1 MKLNI
6 RLLASVLLTFA
17 LMPSTA
23 QAEEV
28 YRDNTVR
35 FTLIDEGTIRLEYAP
50 DGKFVDNK
58 SFVAVI
64 REYGS
69 VPHKASTSGS
79 KVVITT
85 GKFKLTYKKDG
96 APLSAKNLSI
106 VSTKAL
112 GMSFTWTPGT
122 EQKGN
127 LKGTYRTLD
136 GYDGDMF
143 QYSNPKHPM
152 PLEDGL
158 LATDGWTLI
167 DDSKS
172 YLFDGA
178 KDWDWVTERKS
189 AEGAQD
195 WYFMAY
201 GHDYK
206 GALLSFTKFAGK
218 VPLPPRYTFGY
229 WWSRYWSYSD
239 KDLRDLIGNFQR
251 LDLPLDVL
259 VIDMDWHPISEQ
271 AGGGWTGWDWNEILF
286 PDYKKFLAYLD
297 EQGVK
302 TTMNLHPADGV
313 RPYEKKYNEFMQRF
327 GKSDGKTYEWLGS
340 DKKYVKAL
348 FDTYLHPYIDEGV
361 DFWWLDW
368 QQWAKDKRLTNL
380 DNVFWCNYIWFT
392 DMELNGTKRPMLY
405 HRWGGL
411 GNHRYQIGF
420 SGDSYITWE
429 SLRFLPY
436 FNSTASNVLYGYWSH
451 DIGGHQSKRY
461 GTPVEPELYTRAMQ
475 MGQYLPIIRSHS
487 TKDPSLNKEPWA
499 FDQVT
504 QRRLTNV
511 INGRYAL
518 VPYIYTMARQDYET
532 GISLCRPMYYDY
544 PEAKEAYEMKEQYMF
559 GNKMLIAP
567 VTNPINKE
575 SGLASVKAW
584 LPEGQWLEYET
595 GTMLQGGQTVER
607 LFSMDEYPVYIK
619 AGSILPYYGKVKN
632 LSGTEQPVIVR
643 VFPGGDKGE
652 FTLYEDN
659 GEDKN
664 YVSEYAT
671 TPLSYQRNGQQLT
684 VTIGARKG
692 NYKDMPARRDFT
704 LALPCQK
711 APTTVKVDGK
721 ALPQGGSGEGA
732 FTYDGLNL
740 ETSIALGS
748 IDCSKGA
755 TIEVTFPSAD
765 YAVAAGEKGQFHRI
779 QNSVQDFKQ
788 HDAGMV
794 YTTDFGFLEAAPL
807 RLSYHP
813 ETQQETLDRFHKLYK
828 RLPVVLVEQMGKND
842 NFDRFLRQVGED
854 GKMLSEVPAEAFST
868 AAGTGFDLRYFLGK
882 KLEGE
887 AKATAHLEKLNF
899 FISGSPANG
908 IPENYW
914 SMSAEATFTA
924 PETGDVM
931 FIMTGDDAYRLIVDG
946 KELFSDWGDHAET
959 SRNATIPV
967 EKGKQYSIRVEYY
980 DNEYNAILRM
990 QTLLIK

>member
-6 RLLASVLLTFA
+6 RLLASALLTFA
-17 LMPSTA
+17 IVPNTA

-64 REYGS
+64 REYGD
-69 VPHKASTSGS
+69 VPHKASTSGG

-85 GKFKLTYKKDG
+85 SKFKLTYKKDG
-96 APLSAKNLSI
+96 APLSAKNLTITSAK
-106 VSTKAL
+106 TL
-112 GMSFTWTPGT
+112 GIPFTWTPGT
-122 EQKGN
+122 AQKGN

-136 GYDGDMF
+136 GYDGDTF
-143 QYSNPKHPM
+143 QYSNPKYPM

-158 LATDGWTLI
+158 LATDGWTLL
-167 DDSKS
+167 DDSKN
-172 YLFDGA
+172 YIFDGA
-178 KDWDWVTERKS
+178 KDWDWVTERTS

-206 GALLSFTKFAGK
+206 GALKSFTKFAGK

-229 WWSRYWSYSD
+229 WWSRYWTYSD
-239 KDLRDLIGNFQR
+239 KDLRDLIAGFQR
-251 LDLPLDVL
+251 FGLPLDVL
-259 VIDMDWHPISEQ
+259 VIDMDWHPNSES
-271 AGGGWTGWDWNEILF
+271 AGGGWTGWDWNEHIF
-286 PDYKKFLAYLD
+286 PDYKGLLSFLD

-313 RPYEKKYNEFMQRF
+313 RPYEKKYKEFMQRF
-327 GKSDGKTYEWLGS
+327 GKNDGKTYEWMGS

-348 FDTYLHPYIDEGV
+348 FDTYLHQYVDEGV

-368 QQWAKDKRLTNL
+368 QQWEKDKKLKNL
-380 DNVFWCNYIWFT
+380 DNVFWCNYIWFS
-392 DMELNGTKRPMLY
+392 DMENNGTKRPLLY

-420 SGDSYITWE
+420 SGDSYATWE

-451 DIGGHQSKRY
+451 DIGGHQVRKY
-461 GTPVEPELYTRAMQ
+461 GMGVEPELYTRAMQ
-475 MGQYLPIIRSHS
+475 MGQYLPILRSHS
-487 TKDPSLNKEPWA
+487 AKDPSLNKEPWA

-504 QRRLTNV
+504 QRRLSAV

-518 VPYIYTMARQDYET
+518 IPYIYTMARQDYET

-544 PEAKEAYEMKEQYMF
+544 PEAKEAYEVKEQYMF
-559 GNKMLIAP
+559 GDRMIIVPATTP
-567 VTNPINKE
+567 VNKE
-575 SGLASVKAW
+575 SGLAPVKGW

-595 GTMLQGGQTVER
+595 GTMLQGGQNIER
-607 LFSMDEYPVYIK
+607 QFSMDEYPVYVK

-632 LSGTEQPVIVR
+632 LSGTDQPVIVR
-643 VFPGGDKGE
+643 VFPDGDKDE

-664 YVSEYAT
+664 YVNEYAT
-671 TPLSYQRNGQQLT
+671 TPLSYQRDGEKLT

-692 NYKDMPARRDFT
+692 SYKDMPASRDYT

-711 APTTVKVDGK
+711 APVSVSINGK
-721 ALPQGGSGEGA
+721 ALPQRGNGKGA

-740 ETSIALGS
+740 ETSIALGK

-755 TIEVTFPSAD
+755 TVEVTFPSAD
-765 YAVAAGEKGQFHRI
+765 YAVTGGEKGQFHRI
-779 QNSVQDFKQ
+779 QNAVQDFKN
-788 HDAGMV
+788 HDPNMV
-794 YTTDFGFLEAAPL
+794 YTEGFGYLEAAPL

-813 ETQQETLDRFHKLYK
+813 EKQQETLDRFHQFYK
-828 RLPVVLVEQMGKND
+828 RLPVVLIEQMGKNE
-842 NFDRFLRQVGED
+842 NFDRFLRQLGESD
-854 GKMLSEVPAEAFST
+854 NMFSEVPAEAFST
-868 AAGTGFDLRYFLGK
+868 ATGTGFDLCYFPNM

-887 AKATAHLEKLNF
+887 AKATGHAEKIDMF
-899 FISGSPANG
+899 HSGSPTQG

-914 SMSAEATFTA
+914 SMTAVSTFTA
-924 PETGDVM
+924 PETGEVI
-931 FIMTGDDAYRLIVDG
+931 FILSGDDAYRLILDG
-946 KELFSDWGDHAET
+946 KELMGDWGNHAET
-959 SRNATIPV
+959 TRSATVPV
-967 EKGKQYSIRVEYY
+967 EKGKQYNVRIEYY
-980 DNEYNAILRM
+980 DNEYNGILRLK
-990 QTLLIK
+990 TLMIK

>member
-1 MKLNI
+1 MIMKSLKPLCSFAFGVFLFSFNNNI
-6 RLLASVLLTFA
+6 L
-17 LMPSTA
+17 
-23 QAEEV
+23 AEEV
-28 YRDNTVR
+28 YRDNHVR

-50 DGKFVDNK
+50 DGKFVDEK

-69 VPHKASTSGS
+69 VPHKASTSGK
-79 KVVITT
+79 KVTITT
-85 GKFKLTYKKDG
+85 SKFKLTYRKDN
-96 APLSAKNLSI
+96 APLSAKNLTITSAK
-106 VSTKAL
+106 TL
-112 GMSFTWTPGT
+112 GTSFSWTPGM

-143 QYSNPKHPM
+143 QYSNPKTVM

-167 DDSKS
+167 DDSKN

-178 KDWDWVTERKS
+178 KDWDWVKERTS
-189 AEGAQD
+189 ADGAQD

-206 GALLSFTKFAGK
+206 GALKSFTKFAGK

-271 AGGGWTGWDWNEILF
+271 AGGGWTGWDWNERLF
-286 PDYKKFLAYLD
+286 PDYRKFLSYLD

-313 RPYEKKYNEFMQRF
+313 RPYEKKYQEFIGRA
-327 GKSDGKTYEWLGS
+327 GIENGKTVEWQGS
-340 DKKYVKAL
+340 DKRYVKAL
-348 FDTYLHPYIDEGV
+348 FDTYLHPYVDEGV

-368 QQWAKDKRLTNL
+368 QQWPKDKRLKDL

-392 DMELNGTKRPMLY
+392 DMENNGTKRPLLY

-487 TKDPSLNKEPWA
+487 TKDPQLNKEPWA
-499 FDQVT
+499 FDQTT
-504 QRRLTNV
+504 QRRLSNV

-544 PEAKEAYEMKEQYMF
+544 PEAEEAYGMKEQYMF
-559 GNKMLIAP
+559 GDKMLIAP
-567 VTNPINKE
+567 VTNPVDKE
-575 SGLASVKAW
+575 SGLAAVKAW

-595 GTMLQGGQTVER
+595 GTMLEGGQTVER
-607 LFSMDEYPVYIK
+607 LFSMDEYPVYVK
-619 AGSILPYYGKVKN
+619 AGSIIPYYGKVKN
-632 LSGTEQPVIVR
+632 LSGTNQPVIVR
-643 VFPGGDKGE
+643 VFPGGNEGD
-652 FTLYEDN
+652 FLLYEDN

-671 TPLSYQRNGQQLT
+671 TPLSYQRNDNTLS
-684 VTIGARKG
+684 VIIGERKG
-692 NYKDMPARRDFT
+692 NYKDMPARRDYT
-704 LALPCQK
+704 VALPCQK
-711 APTTVKVDGK
+711 APASVKVDGK
-721 ALPQGGSGEGA
+721 EVA

-755 TIEVTFPSAD
+755 TIEVSFPSAD
-765 YAVAAGEKGQFHRI
+765 YAVMAGEKGQFHRI
-779 QNSVQDFKQ
+779 QNAVQDFKQ

-794 YTTDFGFLEAAPL
+794 YTEDFGFLEATPL

-813 ETQQETLDRFHKLYK
+813 EKQDETLAHFHNLYK
-828 RLPVVLVEQMGKND
+828 KLPIVLIEQMGKNQ
-842 NFDRFLRQVGED
+842 NFDRFMRQVGED
-854 GKMLSEVPAEAFST
+854 GKMVVEVSPEAFST
-868 AAGTGFDLRYFLGK
+868 VAGNGFDLCYFPNK
-882 KLEGE
+882 TLEGE
-887 AKATAHLEKLNF
+887 AKATGHMEKMDF
-899 FISGSPANG
+899 FISGSPTQG

-914 SMSAEATFTA
+914 SMTAESTFTA
-924 PETGDVM
+924 PETGNAM

-959 SRNATIPV
+959 TRNATIPV
-967 EKGKQYSIRVEYY
+967 EAGKKYNVRIEYY

-990 QTLLIK
+990 QTLFFK

>member
-1 MKLNI
+1 MNTNKL
-6 RLLASVLLTFA
+6 LLALSMLTLAFA
-17 LMPSTA
+17 PTEA

-50 DGKFVDNK
+50 DGKFVDDK

-64 REYGS
+64 RNYGD
-69 VPHKASTSGS
+69 VPHKASTGGS
-79 KVVITT
+79 KVTITT
-85 GKFKLTYKKDG
+85 SKFKLVYKKDG
-96 APLSAKNLSI
+96 APLSPKNLTITSA
-106 VSTKAL
+106 KAL
-112 GMSFTWTPGT
+112 GTAFTWTPGT

-136 GYDGDMF
+136 GYDGNMF
-143 QYSNPKHPM
+143 QYSNPKTEM

-178 KDWDWVTERKS
+178 QDWDWVKERSS
-189 AEGAQD
+189 ADGAQD

-206 GALLSFTKFAGK
+206 GALRSFTKFAGK

-271 AGGGWTGWDWNEILF
+271 AGGGWTGWDWNERLF

-313 RPYEKKYNEFMQRF
+313 RPYEKKYQDFIKRAGIEN
-327 GKSDGKTYEWLGS
+327 GKTVEWQGS
-340 DKKYVKAL
+340 NKQYVKAL
-348 FDTYLHPYIDEGV
+348 FDTYLHPYVDEGV

-368 QQWAKDKRLTNL
+368 QQWAKDKRLKDL

-392 DMELNGTKRPMLY
+392 DMENNGTKRPMLY

-436 FNSTASNVLYGYWSH
+436 FNSTSSNVLYGYWSH
-451 DIGGHQSKRY
+451 DIGGHQSKKY
-461 GTPVEPELYTRAMQ
+461 GTPVDPELYTRAMQ

-499 FDQVT
+499 FDQQT
-504 QRRLTNV
+504 QQRLTNV

-559 GNKMLIAP
+559 GDRMLIAP
-567 VTNPINKE
+567 VTEAVNKE
-575 SGLASVKAW
+575 SGLAKVKAW

-595 GTMLQGGQTVER
+595 GTMLKGGQVVER
-607 LFSMDEYPVYIK
+607 QFTMDEYPVYVK
-619 AGSILPYYGKVKN
+619 AGSIIPYYGKVKN
-632 LSGTEQPVIVR
+632 LSGTGQPVIVR
-643 VFPGGDKGE
+643 VFPGGDKGD

-664 YVSEYAT
+664 YVNEYAT
-671 TPLSYQRNGQQLT
+671 TPLTYQRDGNRL
-684 VTIGARKG
+684 VVSIGSRKG
-692 NYKDMPARRDFT
+692 SYKDMPQRRDFSI
-704 LALPCQK
+704 ALPCQK
-711 APTTVKVDGK
+711 APKSVTVDGK
-721 ALPQGGSGEGA
+721 ALPQRGSGEGA
-732 FTYDGLNL
+732 FAYDGRNL
-740 ETSIALGS
+740 ETCISLGS
-748 IDCSKGA
+748 IDCAKGA
-755 TIEVTFPSAD
+755 TVEVTFASAD
-765 YAVAAGEKGQFHRI
+765 ASVTEGEKAQFHRI

-794 YTTDFGFLEAAPL
+794 YTEDFGFLEATPL

-813 ETQQETLDRFHKLYK
+813 ENQDATLERFHQLYK
-828 RLPVVLVEQMGKND
+828 RLPVVLVEQMGKNE

-854 GKMLSEVPAEAFST
+854 GNMVTEVPADAFST
-868 AAGTGFDLRYFLGK
+868 AAGAGFDLRYFPNK

-887 AKATAHLEKLNF
+887 AKATGHIEKMDF
-899 FISGSPANG
+899 FISGSPTGG

-914 SMSAEATFTA
+914 SMTAEATFTA
-924 PETGDVM
+924 PETGSAM
-931 FIMTGDDAYRLIVDG
+931 FIMTGDDAYRLIFDG

-959 SRNATIPV
+959 TRNATVAV
-967 EKGKQYSIRVEYY
+967 EKGKKYNVRIEYY
-980 DNEYNAILRM
+980 DNEYNAILRL
-990 QTLLIK
+990 QTLFFQ

>member
-1 MKLNI
+1 MKTFKPLCSFAFGVFLFSFHSNI
-6 RLLASVLLTFA
+6 L
-17 LMPSTA
+17 
-23 QAEEV
+23 AEEV
-28 YRDNTVR
+28 YRDNHVR

-50 DGKFVDNK
+50 DGKFVDKK

-64 REYGS
+64 REYGN
-69 VPHKASTSGS
+69 VPHKASTGGN
-79 KVVITT
+79 KVTITT
-85 GKFKLTYKKDG
+85 SKFKLTYRKDG
-96 APLSAKNLSI
+96 APLSAKNLTIASAK
-106 VSTKAL
+106 TL
-112 GMSFTWTPGT
+112 GTSFSWTPGM

-143 QYSNPKHPM
+143 QYSNPKTVM

-167 DDSKS
+167 DDSKN

-178 KDWDWVTERKS
+178 EDWDWVKERTS
-189 AEGAQD
+189 ADGAQD

-206 GALLSFTKFAGK
+206 GALKSFTKFAGK

-271 AGGGWTGWDWNEILF
+271 AGGGWTGWDWNERLF
-286 PDYKKFLAYLD
+286 PDYKKFLSYLD

-313 RPYEKKYNEFMQRF
+313 RPYEKKYQEFIGRA
-327 GKSDGKTYEWLGS
+327 GIENGKTVEWQGS
-340 DKKYVKAL
+340 DKRYVKAL
-348 FDTYLHPYIDEGV
+348 FDTYLHPYVDEGV

-368 QQWAKDKRLTNL
+368 QQWAKDKRLKDL

-392 DMELNGTKRPMLY
+392 DMENNGTKRPMLY

-487 TKDPSLNKEPWA
+487 TKDPQLNKEPWA
-499 FDQVT
+499 FDQTT

-544 PEAKEAYEMKEQYMF
+544 PEAEEAYGMKEQYMF
-559 GNKMLIAP
+559 GDKMLIAP
-567 VTNPINKE
+567 VTNPVDKE
-575 SGLASVKAW
+575 SGLAAVKAW

-595 GTMLQGGQTVER
+595 GTMLEGGQTVER
-607 LFSMDEYPVYIK
+607 LFSMDEYPVYVK
-619 AGSILPYYGKVKN
+619 AGSIIPYYGKVKN
-632 LSGTEQPVIVR
+632 LSGTNQPVIVR
-643 VFPGGDKGE
+643 VFPGGSEGD
-652 FTLYEDN
+652 FLLYEDN

-671 TPLSYQRNGQQLT
+671 TPLSYQRNGNTLS
-684 VTIGARKG
+684 VTIGERKG
-692 NYKDMPARRDFT
+692 NYKDMPARRDYT
-704 LALPCQK
+704 VALPCQK
-711 APTTVKVDGK
+711 APASVKVDGK
-721 ALPQGGSGEGA
+721 EVA

-740 ETSIALGS
+740 ETCIALGS

-755 TIEVTFPSAD
+755 AIEVSFPSAD
-765 YAVAAGEKGQFHRI
+765 YAVMAGEKGQFHRI
-779 QNSVQDFKQ
+779 QNAVQDFKQ

-794 YTTDFGFLEAAPL
+794 YTEDFGFLEATPL

-813 ETQQETLDRFHKLYK
+813 ETQDETLAHFHKLYK
-828 RLPVVLVEQMGKND
+828 KLPLVLIEQMGKNQ
-842 NFDRFLRQVGED
+842 NFDRFMRQVGED
-854 GKMLSEVPAEAFST
+854 GKMVVEVSPEAFST
-868 AAGTGFDLRYFLGK
+868 AAGTGFDLRYFPNK
-882 KLEGE
+882 ALEGE
-887 AKATAHLEKLNF
+887 VKATGHLEKMDF
-899 FISGSPANG
+899 FIGGSPTQG

-914 SMSAEATFTA
+914 SMTAESTFTA
-924 PETGDVM
+924 PETGNVM
-931 FIMTGDDAYRLIVDG
+931 FVMTGDDAYRLIVDG

-959 SRNATIPV
+959 TRNAAIPV
-967 EKGKQYSIRVEYY
+967 EAGKKYNIRIEYY

-990 QTLLIK
+990 QTLFFK

>member
-1 MKLNI
+1 MKRLYI
-6 RLLASVLLTFA
+6 LLAVLLTA
-17 LMPSTA
+17 SIMPSMA
-23 QAEEV
+23 LAEEV
-28 YRDNTVR
+28 YRDNHVR

-64 REYGS
+64 REYDK
-69 VPHKASTSGS
+69 VPYKVSTSGS

-85 GKFKLTYKKDG
+85 SKFKLTYRKDG
-96 APLSAKNLSI
+96 APLSAKNLTITS
-106 VSTKAL
+106 SKSL
-112 GMSFTWTPGT
+112 GTTFSWTPGT

-136 GYDGDMF
+136 GYDGDMY
-143 QYSNPKHPM
+143 QYSNPKHVM

-178 KDWDWVTERKS
+178 TDWDWVKERNS

-201 GHDYK
+201 GHNYK
-206 GALLSFTKFAGK
+206 EALKSFTKFAGK

-271 AGGGWTGWDWNEILF
+271 AGGGWTGWDWNERLF

-327 GKSDGKTYEWLGS
+327 GKNDGKTYEWMGS

-348 FDTYLHPYIDEGV
+348 FDTYLHQYVDEGV

-368 QQWAKDKRLTNL
+368 QQWEKDKTLKDL

-436 FNSTASNVLYGYWSH
+436 FNATASNVLYGYWSH
-451 DIGGHQSKRY
+451 DIGGHQVKRY
-461 GTPVEPELYTRAMQ
+461 GMGVEPELYTRAMQ

-487 TKDPSLNKEPWA
+487 AKDPSLNKEPWA

-504 QRRLTNV
+504 QRRLTAV

-544 PEAKEAYEMKEQYMF
+544 PEAKEAYEVKEQYMF
-559 GNKMLIAP
+559 GDKMLIAP
-567 VTNPINKE
+567 VIEAVNKE
-575 SGLASVKAW
+575 SGLAPVKAW

-595 GTMLQGGQTVER
+595 GTMLKGGQTVER
-607 LFSMDEYPVYIK
+607 QFTMDEYPVYVK

-632 LSGTEQPVIVR
+632 LSGTEQPIIVR
-643 VFPGGDKGE
+643 VFPGAEKDE

-664 YVSEYAT
+664 YAGEYAT
-671 TPLSYQRNGQQLT
+671 TPLSYQRNGERLT
-684 VTIGARKG
+684 VIIGARKG
-692 NYKDMPARRDFT
+692 NYKDMPTRRNYT

-711 APTTVKVDGK
+711 APNAVSVDGK
-721 ALPQGGSGEGA
+721 KVS

-740 ETSIALGS
+740 ETTIALGS
-748 IDCSKGA
+748 IDCSKGT
-755 TIEVTFPSAD
+755 TIDVVFASSD
-765 YAVAAGEKGQFHRI
+765 YAITDGEKAKFHRI

-794 YTTDFGFLEAAPL
+794 YTEDFGFLEATPL

-813 ETQQETLDRFHKLYK
+813 ETQDATLDRFHKLYK
-828 RLPVVLVEQMGKND
+828 KLPVVLVEQMGKNE
-842 NFDRFLRQVGED
+842 NFDRFLKQVGED
-854 GKMLSEVPAEAFST
+854 GKMLSEISPEAFTT
-868 AAGTGFDLRYFLGK
+868 AAGTGFDLRYFPNK
-882 KLEGE
+882 NMEGE
-887 AKATAHLEKLNF
+887 AKATGHLEKIDF
-899 FISGSPANG
+899 FLSGSPTQN

-914 SMSAEATFTA
+914 SMTAESTFTA
-924 PETGDVM
+924 PETADVM

-959 SRNATIPV
+959 TRNATISV
-967 EKGKQYSIRVEYY
+967 EKGKKYNVRIEYY

-990 QTLLIK
+990 QTLLIRN

>member
-1 MKLNI
+1 M
-6 RLLASVLLTFA
+6 
-17 LMPSTA
+17 
-23 QAEEV
+23 
-28 YRDNTVR
+28 
-35 FTLIDEGTIRLEYAP
+35 
-50 DGKFVDNK
+50 
-58 SFVAVI
+58 
-64 REYGS
+64 
-69 VPHKASTSGS
+69 
-79 KVVITT
+79 
-85 GKFKLTYKKDG
+85 
-96 APLSAKNLSI
+96 
-106 VSTKAL
+106 
-112 GMSFTWTPGT
+112 

-143 QYSNPKHPM
+143 QYSNPKTVM

-167 DDSKS
+167 DDSKN

-178 KDWDWVTERKS
+178 KDWDWVKERTS
-189 AEGAQD
+189 ADGAQD

-206 GALLSFTKFAGK
+206 GALKSFTKFAGK

-271 AGGGWTGWDWNEILF
+271 AGGGWTGWDWNERLF
-286 PDYKKFLAYLD
+286 PDYKKFLSYLD

-313 RPYEKKYNEFMQRF
+313 RPYEKKYQEFIGRA
-327 GKSDGKTYEWLGS
+327 GIENGKTVEWQGS
-340 DKKYVKAL
+340 DKRYVKAL
-348 FDTYLHPYIDEGV
+348 FDTYLHPYVDEGV

-368 QQWAKDKRLTNL
+368 QQWAKDKRLKDL

-392 DMELNGTKRPMLY
+392 DMENNGTKRPMLY

-487 TKDPSLNKEPWA
+487 TKDPQLNKEPWA
-499 FDQVT
+499 FDQTT

-544 PEAKEAYEMKEQYMF
+544 PEAEEAYGMKEQYMF
-559 GNKMLIAP
+559 GDKMLIAP
-567 VTNPINKE
+567 VTNPVDKE
-575 SGLASVKAW
+575 SGLAAVKAW

-595 GTMLQGGQTVER
+595 GTMLEGGQTVER
-607 LFSMDEYPVYIK
+607 LFSMDEYPVYVK
-619 AGSILPYYGKVKN
+619 AGSIIPYYGKVKN
-632 LSGTEQPVIVR
+632 LSGTNQPVIVR
-643 VFPGGDKGE
+643 IFPGGSEGD
-652 FTLYEDN
+652 FLLYEDN

-671 TPLSYQRNGQQLT
+671 TPLSYQRNGNTLS
-684 VTIGARKG
+684 VTIGERKG
-692 NYKDMPARRDFT
+692 NYKDMPARRDYT
-704 LALPCQK
+704 VALPCQK
-711 APTTVKVDGK
+711 APASVKVDGK
-721 ALPQGGSGEGA
+721 EVA

-740 ETSIALGS
+740 ETCIALGS

-755 TIEVTFPSAD
+755 AIEVSFPSVD
-765 YAVAAGEKGQFHRI
+765 YAVMAGEKGQFHRI
-779 QNSVQDFKQ
+779 QNAVQDFKQ

-794 YTTDFGFLEAAPL
+794 YTEDFGFLEATPL

-813 ETQQETLDRFHKLYK
+813 ETQDETLAHFHKLYK
-828 RLPVVLVEQMGKND
+828 KLPLVLIEQMGKNQ
-842 NFDRFLRQVGED
+842 NFDRFMRQVGED
-854 GKMLSEVPAEAFST
+854 GKMVVEVSPEAFST
-868 AAGTGFDLRYFLGK
+868 AAGTGFDLRYFPNK
-882 KLEGE
+882 TLEGE
-887 AKATAHLEKLNF
+887 AKATGHLEKMDF
-899 FISGSPANG
+899 FIGGSPTQG

-914 SMSAEATFTA
+914 SMTAESTFTA
-924 PETGDVM
+924 PETGNVM
-931 FIMTGDDAYRLIVDG
+931 FVMTGDDAYRLIVDG

-959 SRNATIPV
+959 TRNAAIPV
-967 EKGKQYSIRVEYY
+967 EAGKKYNIRIEYY

-990 QTLLIK
+990 QTLFFK

>member
-1 MKLNI
+1 MIMKTLKSLCSFAFGVFLFSFNNNI
-6 RLLASVLLTFA
+6 L
-17 LMPSTA
+17 
-23 QAEEV
+23 AEEV
-28 YRDNTVR
+28 YRDNHVR

-50 DGKFVDNK
+50 DGKFVDEK

-69 VPHKASTSGS
+69 VPHKASTGGN
-79 KVVITT
+79 KVTITT
-85 GKFKLTYKKDG
+85 SKFKLTYRKDG
-96 APLSAKNLSI
+96 APLSAKNLTITSAK
-106 VSTKAL
+106 TL
-112 GMSFTWTPGT
+112 GTSFSWTPGM

-143 QYSNPKHPM
+143 QYSNPKTVM

-167 DDSKS
+167 DDSKN

-178 KDWDWVTERKS
+178 KDWDWVKERTS
-189 AEGAQD
+189 ADGAQD

-206 GALLSFTKFAGK
+206 GALKSFTKFAGK

-271 AGGGWTGWDWNEILF
+271 AGGGWTGWDWNERLF
-286 PDYKKFLAYLD
+286 PDYRKFLSYLD

-313 RPYEKKYNEFMQRF
+313 RPYEKKYQEFIGRA
-327 GKSDGKTYEWLGS
+327 GIENGKTVEWQGS
-340 DKKYVKAL
+340 DKRYVKAL
-348 FDTYLHPYIDEGV
+348 FDTYLHPYVEEGV

-368 QQWAKDKRLTNL
+368 QQWAKDKRLKDL

-392 DMELNGTKRPMLY
+392 DMENNGTKRPLLY

-487 TKDPSLNKEPWA
+487 TKDPQLNKEPWA
-499 FDQVT
+499 FDQTT
-504 QRRLTNV
+504 QRRLSNV

-544 PEAKEAYEMKEQYMF
+544 PEAEEAYGMKEQYMF
-559 GNKMLIAP
+559 GDKMLIAP
-567 VTNPINKE
+567 VTNPVDKE
-575 SGLASVKAW
+575 SGLAAVKAW

-595 GTMLQGGQTVER
+595 GTMLEGGQTVER
-607 LFSMDEYPVYIK
+607 LFSMDEYPVYVK
-619 AGSILPYYGKVKN
+619 AGSIIPYYGKVKN
-632 LSGTEQPVIVR
+632 LSGTNQPVIVR
-643 VFPGGDKGE
+643 VFPGGNEGD
-652 FTLYEDN
+652 FLLYEDN

-671 TPLSYQRNGQQLT
+671 TPLSYQRNGNTLS
-684 VTIGARKG
+684 VTIGERKG
-692 NYKDMPARRDFT
+692 SYKDMPARRDYT
-704 LALPCQK
+704 VALPCQK
-711 APTTVKVDGK
+711 APASVKVDGK
-721 ALPQGGSGEGA
+721 EVA

-755 TIEVTFPSAD
+755 TIEVSFPSAD
-765 YAVAAGEKGQFHRI
+765 YAVMAGEKGQFHRI
-779 QNSVQDFKQ
+779 QNAVQDFKQ

-794 YTTDFGFLEAAPL
+794 YTEDFGFLEATPL

-813 ETQQETLDRFHKLYK
+813 EKQDETLAHFHNLYK
-828 RLPVVLVEQMGKND
+828 KLPIVLIEQMGKNQ
-842 NFDRFLRQVGED
+842 NFDRFMRQVGED
-854 GKMLSEVPAEAFST
+854 GKMVVEVSPEAFST
-868 AAGTGFDLRYFLGK
+868 AAGTGFDLCYFPNK
-882 KLEGE
+882 TLEGE
-887 AKATAHLEKLNF
+887 AKATGHMEKMDF
-899 FISGSPANG
+899 FISGSPTQG

-914 SMSAEATFTA
+914 SMTAESTFTA
-924 PETGDVM
+924 PETGNAM

-959 SRNATIPV
+959 TRNATIPV
-967 EKGKQYSIRVEYY
+967 EAGKKYNIRIEYY

-990 QTLLIK
+990 QTLFFK

>member
-1 MKLNI
+1 MIMKTLQSLYSIALGVFLFSFHSNI
-6 RLLASVLLTFA
+6 L
-17 LMPSTA
+17 
-23 QAEEV
+23 AEEV
-28 YRDNTVR
+28 YRDNHVR

-50 DGKFVDNK
+50 DGKFVDEK

-69 VPHKASTSGS
+69 VPHKASTGGN
-79 KVVITT
+79 KVTITT
-85 GKFKLTYKKDG
+85 SKFKLTYRKDG
-96 APLSAKNLSI
+96 APLSAKNLTIASAK
-106 VSTKAL
+106 TL
-112 GMSFTWTPGT
+112 GTSFSWTPGM

-143 QYSNPKHPM
+143 QYSNPKTVM

-167 DDSKS
+167 DDSKN

-178 KDWDWVTERKS
+178 KDWDWVKERTS
-189 AEGAQD
+189 ADGAQD

-206 GALLSFTKFAGK
+206 GALKSFTKFAGK

-271 AGGGWTGWDWNEILF
+271 AGGGWTGWDWNERLF
-286 PDYKKFLAYLD
+286 PDYKKFLSYLD

-313 RPYEKKYNEFMQRF
+313 RPYEKKYQEFIGRA
-327 GKSDGKTYEWLGS
+327 GIENGKTVEWQGS
-340 DKKYVKAL
+340 DKRYVKAL
-348 FDTYLHPYIDEGV
+348 FDTYLHPYVDEGV

-368 QQWAKDKRLTNL
+368 QQWAKDKRLKDL

-392 DMELNGTKRPMLY
+392 DMENNGTKRPMLY

-487 TKDPSLNKEPWA
+487 TKDPQLNKEPWA
-499 FDQVT
+499 FDQTT

-544 PEAKEAYEMKEQYMF
+544 PEAEEAYGMKEQYMF
-559 GNKMLIAP
+559 GDKMLIAP
-567 VTNPINKE
+567 VTNPVDKE
-575 SGLASVKAW
+575 SGLAAVKAW

-595 GTMLQGGQTVER
+595 GTMLEGGQTVER
-607 LFSMDEYPVYIK
+607 LFSMDEYPVYVK
-619 AGSILPYYGKVKN
+619 AGSIIPYYGKVKN
-632 LSGTEQPVIVR
+632 LSGTNQPVIVR
-643 VFPGGDKGE
+643 VFPGGSEGD
-652 FTLYEDN
+652 FLLYEDN

-671 TPLSYQRNGQQLT
+671 TPLSYQRNGNTLS
-684 VTIGARKG
+684 VTIGERKG
-692 NYKDMPARRDFT
+692 SYKDMPARRDYT
-704 LALPCQK
+704 VALLCQK
-711 APTTVKVDGK
+711 APASVKVGGK
-721 ALPQGGSGEGA
+721 EVA

-740 ETSIALGS
+740 ETCIALGS

-755 TIEVTFPSAD
+755 AIEVSFPSAD
-765 YAVAAGEKGQFHRI
+765 YTVMVGEKGQFHRI
-779 QNSVQDFKQ
+779 QNAVQDFKQ

-794 YTTDFGFLEAAPL
+794 YTEDFGFLEATPL

-813 ETQQETLDRFHKLYK
+813 ETQDETLAHFHKLYK
-828 RLPVVLVEQMGKND
+828 KLPLVLIEQMGKNQ
-842 NFDRFLRQVGED
+842 NFDRFMRQVGED
-854 GKMLSEVPAEAFST
+854 GKMVVEVSPEAFST
-868 AAGTGFDLRYFLGK
+868 AAGTGFDLRYFPNK
-882 KLEGE
+882 ALEGE
-887 AKATAHLEKLNF
+887 AKATGHLEKMDF
-899 FISGSPANG
+899 FIGGSPTQG

-914 SMSAEATFTA
+914 SMTAESTFTA
-924 PETGDVM
+924 PETGNVM
-931 FIMTGDDAYRLIVDG
+931 FVMTGDDAYRLIVDG

-959 SRNATIPV
+959 TRNATIPV
-967 EKGKQYSIRVEYY
+967 EAGKKYNIRIEYY

-990 QTLLIK
+990 QTLFFK

>member
-1 MKLNI
+1 MKSLKPLCSIALGVVLFSFHSNI
-6 RLLASVLLTFA
+6 L
-17 LMPSTA
+17 
-23 QAEEV
+23 AEEV
-28 YRDNTVR
+28 YRDNHVR

-50 DGKFVDNK
+50 DGKFVDEK

-64 REYGS
+64 REYGR
-69 VPHKASTSGS
+69 VPHKASTGGN
-79 KVVITT
+79 KVTITT
-85 GKFKLTYKKDG
+85 SKFKLTYRKDG
-96 APLSAKNLSI
+96 APLSAKNLTIASAK
-106 VSTKAL
+106 TL
-112 GMSFTWTPGT
+112 GTSFSWTPGM

-143 QYSNPKHPM
+143 QYSNPKTVM

-167 DDSKS
+167 DDSKN

-178 KDWDWVTERKS
+178 KDWDWVKERTS
-189 AEGAQD
+189 ADGAQD

-206 GALLSFTKFAGK
+206 GALKSFTKFAGK

-271 AGGGWTGWDWNEILF
+271 AGGGWTGWDWNERLF
-286 PDYKKFLAYLD
+286 PDYKKFLSYLD

-313 RPYEKKYNEFMQRF
+313 RPYEKKYQEFIGRA
-327 GKSDGKTYEWLGS
+327 GIENGKTVEWQGS
-340 DKKYVKAL
+340 DKRYVKAL
-348 FDTYLHPYIDEGV
+348 FDTYLHPYVDEGV

-368 QQWAKDKRLTNL
+368 QQWAKDKRLKDL

-392 DMELNGTKRPMLY
+392 DMENNGTKRPMLY

-487 TKDPSLNKEPWA
+487 TKDPQLNKEPWA
-499 FDQVT
+499 FDQTT

-544 PEAKEAYEMKEQYMF
+544 PEAEEAYGMKEQYMF
-559 GNKMLIAP
+559 GDKMLIAP
-567 VTNPINKE
+567 VTNPVDKE
-575 SGLASVKAW
+575 SGLAAVKAW

-595 GTMLQGGQTVER
+595 GTMLEGGQTVER
-607 LFSMDEYPVYIK
+607 LFSMDEYPVYVK
-619 AGSILPYYGKVKN
+619 AGSIIPYYGKVKN
-632 LSGTEQPVIVR
+632 LSGTNQPVIVR
-643 VFPGGDKGE
+643 VFPGGNEGD
-652 FTLYEDN
+652 FLLYEDN

-671 TPLSYQRNGQQLT
+671 TPLSYQRNGNTLS
-684 VTIGARKG
+684 VTIGERKG
-692 NYKDMPARRDFT
+692 SYKDMPARRDYT
-704 LALPCQK
+704 VALPCQK
-711 APTTVKVDGK
+711 APASVKVDGK
-721 ALPQGGSGEGA
+721 EVA

-740 ETSIALGS
+740 ETCIALGS

-755 TIEVTFPSAD
+755 AIEVSFPSAD
-765 YAVAAGEKGQFHRI
+765 YAVMAGEKGQFHRI
-779 QNSVQDFKQ
+779 QNAVQDFKQ

-794 YTTDFGFLEAAPL
+794 YTEDFGFLEATPL

-813 ETQQETLDRFHKLYK
+813 ETQNETLAHFHKLYK
-828 RLPVVLVEQMGKND
+828 KLPLVLIEQMGKNQ
-842 NFDRFLRQVGED
+842 NFDRFMRQVGED
-854 GKMLSEVPAEAFST
+854 GKMVVEVSPEAFST
-868 AAGTGFDLRYFLGK
+868 AAGTGFDLRYFPNK
-882 KLEGE
+882 ALEGE
-887 AKATAHLEKLNF
+887 AKATGHLEKMDF
-899 FISGSPANG
+899 FIGGSPTQG

-914 SMSAEATFTA
+914 SMTAESTFTA
-924 PETGDVM
+924 PETGNVM
-931 FIMTGDDAYRLIVDG
+931 FVMTGDDAYRLIVDG

-959 SRNATIPV
+959 TRNAAIPV
-967 EKGKQYSIRVEYY
+967 EAGKKYNIRIEYY

-990 QTLLIK
+990 QTLFFK

>member
-1 MKLNI
+1 MKSLKPLCSIALGVVLFSFHSNI
-6 RLLASVLLTFA
+6 L
-17 LMPSTA
+17 
-23 QAEEV
+23 AEEV
-28 YRDNTVR
+28 YRDNHVR

-50 DGKFVDNK
+50 DGKFVDEK

-69 VPHKASTSGS
+69 VPHKASTGGN
-79 KVVITT
+79 KVTITT
-85 GKFKLTYKKDG
+85 SKFKLTYRKDG
-96 APLSAKNLSI
+96 APLSAKNLTIASAK
-106 VSTKAL
+106 TL
-112 GMSFTWTPGT
+112 GTSFSWTPGM

-143 QYSNPKHPM
+143 QYSNPKTVM

-167 DDSKS
+167 DDSKN

-178 KDWDWVTERKS
+178 KDWDWVKERTS
-189 AEGAQD
+189 ADGAQD

-206 GALLSFTKFAGK
+206 GALKSFTKFAGK

-271 AGGGWTGWDWNEILF
+271 AGGGWTGWDWNERLF
-286 PDYKKFLAYLD
+286 PDYKKFLSYLD

-313 RPYEKKYNEFMQRF
+313 RPYEKKYQEFIGRA
-327 GKSDGKTYEWLGS
+327 GIENGKTVEWQGS
-340 DKKYVKAL
+340 DKRYVKAL
-348 FDTYLHPYIDEGV
+348 FDTYLHPYVDEGV

-368 QQWAKDKRLTNL
+368 QQWAKDKRLEDL

-392 DMELNGTKRPMLY
+392 DMENNGTKRPMLY

-487 TKDPSLNKEPWA
+487 TKDPQLNKEPWA
-499 FDQVT
+499 FDQTT
-504 QRRLTNV
+504 QRRLSNV

-544 PEAKEAYEMKEQYMF
+544 PEAEEAYGMKEQYMF
-559 GNKMLIAP
+559 GDKMLIAP
-567 VTNPINKE
+567 VTNPVDKE
-575 SGLASVKAW
+575 SGLAAVKAW

-595 GTMLQGGQTVER
+595 GTMLEGGQTVER
-607 LFSMDEYPVYIK
+607 LFSMDEYPVYVK
-619 AGSILPYYGKVKN
+619 AGSIIPYYGKVKN
-632 LSGTEQPVIVR
+632 LSGTNQPVIVR
-643 VFPGGDKGE
+643 IFPGGSEGD
-652 FTLYEDN
+652 FLLYEDN

-671 TPLSYQRNGQQLT
+671 TPLSYQRNGNTLS
-684 VTIGARKG
+684 VTIGERKG
-692 NYKDMPARRDFT
+692 SYKDMPARRDYT
-704 LALPCQK
+704 VALPCQK
-711 APTTVKVDGK
+711 APASVKVDGK
-721 ALPQGGSGEGA
+721 EVA

-740 ETSIALGS
+740 ETCIALGS
-748 IDCSKGA
+748 IDCSKGT
-755 TIEVTFPSAD
+755 TIEVSFPSAD
-765 YAVAAGEKGQFHRI
+765 YAVMAGEKGQFHRI
-779 QNSVQDFKQ
+779 QNAVQDFKQ

-794 YTTDFGFLEAAPL
+794 YTEDFGFLEATPL

-813 ETQQETLDRFHKLYK
+813 ETQDETLVHFHKLYK
-828 RLPVVLVEQMGKND
+828 KLPLVLIEQMGKNQ
-842 NFDRFLRQVGED
+842 NFDRFMRQVGED
-854 GKMLSEVPAEAFST
+854 GKMVVEVSPEAFST
-868 AAGTGFDLRYFLGK
+868 AAGTGFDLRYFPNK
-882 KLEGE
+882 ALEGE
-887 AKATAHLEKLNF
+887 AKATGHLEKMDF
-899 FISGSPANG
+899 FIGGSPTQG

-914 SMSAEATFTA
+914 SMTAESTFTA
-924 PETGDVM
+924 PETGNVM
-931 FIMTGDDAYRLIVDG
+931 FVMTGDDAYRLIVDG

-959 SRNATIPV
+959 TRNAAIPV
-967 EKGKQYSIRVEYY
+967 EAGKKYNIRIEYY

-990 QTLLIK
+990 QTLFFK

>member
-1 MKLNI
+1 MRIQHL
-6 RLLASVLLTFA
+6 SFA
-17 LMPSTA
+17 LLVLALIPSTA

-28 YRDNTVR
+28 YRDNNVR

-64 REYGS
+64 REYGD
-69 VPHKASTSGS
+69 VPHKASLGGS

-85 GKFKLTYKKDG
+85 SKFKLTYKKDG

-106 VSTKAL
+106 VSSKAL
-112 GMSFTWTPGT
+112 SKQFTWTPGT

-136 GYDGDMF
+136 GYDGSTY
-143 QYSNPKHPM
+143 QYSNPKHEM

-167 DDSKS
+167 DDSKN
-172 YLFDGA
+172 YIFDGA
-178 KDWDWVTERKS
+178 QDWDWVAERTS

-206 GALLSFTKFAGK
+206 AALKSFTKFAGK

-229 WWSRYWSYSD
+229 WWSRYWTYSD
-239 KDLRDLIGNFQR
+239 KDLHDLIENFHR
-251 LDLPLDVL
+251 LNLPLDVL
-259 VIDMDWHPISEQ
+259 VIDMDWHPNTKET
-271 AGGGWTGWDWNEILF
+271 GGGWTGWDWNESIF
-286 PDYKKFLAYLD
+286 PDYKKLLAYLD

-302 TTMNLHPADGV
+302 TTMNLYPADGV

-327 GKSDGKTYEWLGS
+327 GKNDGKTYEWLGS

-348 FDTYLHPYIDEGV
+348 FDTYLHQYVDEGV

-368 QQWAKDKRLTNL
+368 QQWEKDRKLTNL
-380 DNVFWCNYIWFT
+380 DNVFWCNYIWFS
-392 DMELNGTKRPMLY
+392 DMENNGTKRPLLY

-420 SGDSYITWE
+420 SGDSYATWE
-429 SLRFLPY
+429 SLSFLPY

-451 DIGGHQSKRY
+451 DIGGHQVRRY
-461 GTPVEPELYTRAMQ
+461 GMGVEPELYTRAMQ
-475 MGQYLPIIRSHS
+475 MGQYLPILRSHS
-487 TKDPSLNKEPWA
+487 ANDPSLNKEPWA
-499 FDQVT
+499 FDQMT
-504 QRRLTNV
+504 QRRLTAV

-518 VPYIYTMARQDYET
+518 IPYIYTMARKAYET

-544 PEAKEAYEMKEQYMF
+544 PEANEAYEMKEQYMF
-559 GNKMLIAP
+559 GDNMLIAP
-567 VTNPINKE
+567 VTKEVNKE
-575 SGLASVKAW
+575 DGYATVKVW
-584 LPEGQWLEYET
+584 LPEGEWLEYET
-595 GTMLQGGQTVER
+595 GQMLQGNKAYER
-607 LFSMDEYPVYIK
+607 RFTMDEYPVYVK

-643 VFPGGDKGE
+643 VFPGADKDE

-664 YVSEYAT
+664 YVNEYAT
-671 TPLSYQRNGQQLT
+671 TPLSYQRSGEKLT
-684 VTIGARKG
+684 VTIGSRKG
-692 NYKDMPARRDFT
+692 SYKDMPARRDYT

-711 APTTVKVDGK
+711 APVSIKIDGK
-721 ALPQGGSGEGA
+721 ALPRRGSGEGA

-740 ETSIALGS
+740 EASIALGS
-748 IDCSKGA
+748 IDCNKGA

-765 YAVAAGEKGQFHRI
+765 YAVAEGEKGKFHRI
-779 QNSVQDFKQ
+779 QDAVQDYKR
-788 HDAGMV
+788 HDANMV
-794 YTTDFGFLEAAPL
+794 YTEGFGYIEATPL

-813 ETQQETLDRFHKLYK
+813 EKQQETLDRFHQFYK
-828 RLPVVLVEQMGKND
+828 RLPVVLVEQMGKNE

-854 GKMLSEVPAEAFST
+854 GNMLVEVPAEAYST

-882 KLEGE
+882 KLEGD
-887 AKATAHLEKLNF
+887 AKATGHMEKLDF
-899 FISGSPANG
+899 FISGSPTNG

-914 SMSAEATFTA
+914 SMTAEATFTA

-931 FIMTGDDAYRLIVDG
+931 FIMTGDDAYRFIFDG

-959 SRNATIPV
+959 SRNATVSV
-967 EKGKQYSIRVEYY
+967 EKGKQYNVRVEYY

>member
-1 MKLNI
+1 MKTNL
-6 RLLASVLLTFA
+6 RSLSTALLTLLASAFA
-17 LMPSTA
+17 TEKA
-23 QAEEV
+23 QAEEI
-28 YRDNTVR
+28 YRDNHVR

-64 REYGS
+64 REYDK

-79 KVVITT
+79 KVIITT
-85 GKFKLTYKKDG
+85 SKFKLTYKKDG
-96 APLSAKNLSI
+96 APLSAKNLTIASA
-106 VSTKAL
+106 KGL
-112 GMSFTWTPGT
+112 GKTFTWTPGT

-136 GYDGDMF
+136 GYDGDVY

-167 DDSKS
+167 DDSKNF
-172 YLFDGA
+172 LFDGA
-178 KDWDWVTERKS
+178 QDWDWVTERNC

-206 GALLSFTKFAGK
+206 AALKSFTKFAGK
-218 VPLPPRYTFGY
+218 VPLPPRYAFGY

-239 KDLRDLIGNFQR
+239 KELRDLISDFHR
-251 LDLPLDVL
+251 LDLPLDVI
-259 VIDMDWHPISEQ
+259 VIDMDWHPNTPES
-271 AGGGWTGWDWNEILF
+271 GGGWTGWDWNESIF
-286 PDYKKFLAYLD
+286 PDYRKFLSYLD

-313 RPYEKKYNEFMQRF
+313 RPYEKKYNEFMQRY
-327 GKSDGKTYEWLGS
+327 GKNDGKTYEWMGS

-348 FDTYLHPYIDEGV
+348 FDTYLHQYVDEGV

-368 QQWAKDKRLTNL
+368 QQWEKDKTLKNL
-380 DNVFWCNYIWFT
+380 DNVFWCNYIWFS
-392 DMELNGTKRPMLY
+392 DMEKNGTKRPLLY

-420 SGDSYITWE
+420 SGDSYATWE

-436 FNSTASNVLYGYWSH
+436 FNSTSSNVLYGYWSH
-451 DIGGHQSKRY
+451 DIGGHQVRRY
-461 GTPVEPELYTRAMQ
+461 GMGVEPELYTRAMQ
-475 MGQYLPIIRSHS
+475 MGQYLPILRSHS
-487 TKDPSLNKEPWA
+487 AKDPSLNKEPWA
-499 FDQVT
+499 FDQT
-504 QRRLTNV
+504 IQRRLAAV

-518 VPYIYTMARQDYET
+518 IPYIYTMARQDYET

-559 GNKMLIAP
+559 GDKMLIAP
-567 VTNPINKE
+567 VTTEVNKE

-595 GTMLQGGQTVER
+595 GTMLRGGQTVER
-607 LFSMDEYPVYIK
+607 QFSMDEYPVYVK
-619 AGSILPYYGKVKN
+619 AGSIIPYYGKVKN
-632 LSGTEQPVIVR
+632 LSGTEQPIIVR
-643 VFPGGDKGE
+643 VFPGAENDE

-664 YVSEYAT
+664 YVNEYAT
-671 TPLSYQRNGQQLT
+671 TPLSYQRNCERLT
-684 VTIGARKG
+684 VIIGQRKG
-692 NYKDMPARRDFT
+692 NYKDMPTRRNYT

-711 APTTVKVDGK
+711 APSAVKVDGK
-721 ALPQGGSGEGA
+721 DVS

-740 ETSIALGS
+740 ETVIALGS

-755 TIEVTFPSAD
+755 TIEVTFASAD
-765 YAVAAGEKGQFHRI
+765 YAVTNGEKGEFYRI
-779 QNSVQDFKQ
+779 QNAVQDFKR
-788 HDAGMV
+788 HDANMV
-794 YTTDFGFLEAAPL
+794 YTKDFGFLEATPL

-813 ETQQETLDRFHKLYK
+813 ETQDATLDHFHNLYK
-828 RLPVVLVEQMGKND
+828 KLPVVLVEQMGKNE
-842 NFDRFLRQVGED
+842 NFDRFLKHVGED
-854 GKMLSEVPAEAFST
+854 GKMLSEVSPEAFST
-868 AAGTGFDLRYFLGK
+868 AAGTGFDLRYFPNK
-882 KLEGE
+882 QMEGE
-887 AKATAHLEKLNF
+887 AKATGHSEKIDF
-899 FISGSPANG
+899 FISGSPTQN

-914 SMSAEATFTA
+914 SMTAESTFTA

-959 SRNATIPV
+959 TRNATISV
-967 EKGKQYSIRVEYY
+967 EKGKKYNVRIEYY

-990 QTLLIK
+990 QTLLIRN

>member
-1 MKLNI
+1 MIMKTLKPLCSIALGVFLFPFHSNI
-6 RLLASVLLTFA
+6 L
-17 LMPSTA
+17 
-23 QAEEV
+23 AEEV
-28 YRDNTVR
+28 YRDNHVR

-50 DGKFVDNK
+50 DGKFVDEK

-69 VPHKASTSGS
+69 VPHKASTGGN
-79 KVVITT
+79 KVTITT
-85 GKFKLTYKKDG
+85 SKFKLTYRKDG
-96 APLSAKNLSI
+96 APLSAKNLTITSAK
-106 VSTKAL
+106 TL
-112 GMSFTWTPGT
+112 GTSFSWTPGM

-143 QYSNPKHPM
+143 QYSNPKTVM

-167 DDSKS
+167 DDSKN

-178 KDWDWVTERKS
+178 KDWDWVKERTS
-189 AEGAQD
+189 ADGAQD

-206 GALLSFTKFAGK
+206 GALKSFTKFAGK

-271 AGGGWTGWDWNEILF
+271 AGGGWTGWDWNERLF
-286 PDYKKFLAYLD
+286 PDYKKFLSYLD

-313 RPYEKKYNEFMQRF
+313 RPYEKKYQEFIGRA
-327 GKSDGKTYEWLGS
+327 GIENGKTVEWQGS
-340 DKKYVKAL
+340 DKRYVKAL
-348 FDTYLHPYIDEGV
+348 FDTYLHPYVDEGV

-368 QQWAKDKRLTNL
+368 QQWAKDKRLKDL

-392 DMELNGTKRPMLY
+392 DMENNGTKRPMLY

-487 TKDPSLNKEPWA
+487 TKDPQLNKEPWA
-499 FDQVT
+499 FDQTT

-544 PEAKEAYEMKEQYMF
+544 PEAEEAYGMKEQYMF
-559 GNKMLIAP
+559 GDKMLIAP
-567 VTNPINKE
+567 VTNPVDKE
-575 SGLASVKAW
+575 SGLAAVKAW

-595 GTMLQGGQTVER
+595 GTMLEGGQTVER
-607 LFSMDEYPVYIK
+607 LFSMDEYPVYVK
-619 AGSILPYYGKVKN
+619 AGSIIPYYGKVKN
-632 LSGTEQPVIVR
+632 LSGTNQPVIVR
-643 VFPGGDKGE
+643 VFPGGSEGD
-652 FTLYEDN
+652 FLLYEDN

-671 TPLSYQRNGQQLT
+671 TPLSYQRNGNTLS
-684 VTIGARKG
+684 VTIGERKG
-692 NYKDMPARRDFT
+692 SYKDMPARRDYT
-704 LALPCQK
+704 VALPCQK
-711 APTTVKVDGK
+711 APASVKVDGK
-721 ALPQGGSGEGA
+721 EVA

-740 ETSIALGS
+740 ETCIALGS

-755 TIEVTFPSAD
+755 AIEVSFPSAD
-765 YAVAAGEKGQFHRI
+765 YAVMAGEKGQFHRI
-779 QNSVQDFKQ
+779 QNAVQDFKQ

-794 YTTDFGFLEAAPL
+794 YTEDFGFLEATPL

-813 ETQQETLDRFHKLYK
+813 ETQDETLAHFHKLYK
-828 RLPVVLVEQMGKND
+828 KLPLVLIEQMGKNQ
-842 NFDRFLRQVGED
+842 NFDRFMRQVGED
-854 GKMLSEVPAEAFST
+854 GKMVVEVSPEAFST
-868 AAGTGFDLRYFLGK
+868 AAGTGFDLRYFPNK
-882 KLEGE
+882 ALEGE
-887 AKATAHLEKLNF
+887 AKATGHLEKMDF
-899 FISGSPANG
+899 FIGGSPTQG

-914 SMSAEATFTA
+914 SMTAESTFTA
-924 PETGDVM
+924 PETGNVM
-931 FIMTGDDAYRLIVDG
+931 FVMTGDDAYRLIVDG

-959 SRNATIPV
+959 TRNAAIPV
-967 EKGKQYSIRVEYY
+967 EAGKKYNIRIEYY

-990 QTLLIK
+990 QTLFFK

>member
-1 MKLNI
+1 MIMKTLKSLCSFAFGVFLFSFNNNI
-6 RLLASVLLTFA
+6 L
-17 LMPSTA
+17 
-23 QAEEV
+23 AEEV
-28 YRDNTVR
+28 YRDNHVR

-50 DGKFVDNK
+50 DGKFVDEK

-69 VPHKASTSGS
+69 VPHKASTSS
-79 KVVITT
+79 KKVTITT
-85 GKFKLTYKKDG
+85 SKFKLTYRKDN
-96 APLSAKNLSI
+96 APLSAKNLTITSAK
-106 VSTKAL
+106 TL
-112 GMSFTWTPGT
+112 GTSFSWTPGM

-143 QYSNPKHPM
+143 QYSNPKTVM

-167 DDSKS
+167 DDSKN

-178 KDWDWVTERKS
+178 KDWDWVKERTS
-189 AEGAQD
+189 ADGAQD

-206 GALLSFTKFAGK
+206 GALKSFTKFAGK

-271 AGGGWTGWDWNEILF
+271 AGGGWTGWDWNERLF
-286 PDYKKFLAYLD
+286 PDYRKFLSYLD

-313 RPYEKKYNEFMQRF
+313 RPYEKKYQEFIGRA
-327 GKSDGKTYEWLGS
+327 GIENGKTVEWQGS
-340 DKKYVKAL
+340 DKRYVKAL
-348 FDTYLHPYIDEGV
+348 FDTYLHPYVDEGV

-368 QQWAKDKRLTNL
+368 QQWPKDKRLKDL

-392 DMELNGTKRPMLY
+392 DMENNGTKRPMLY

-487 TKDPSLNKEPWA
+487 TKDPQLNKEPWA
-499 FDQVT
+499 FDQTT
-504 QRRLTNV
+504 QRRLSNV

-544 PEAKEAYEMKEQYMF
+544 PEAEEAYGMKEQYMF
-559 GNKMLIAP
+559 GDKMLIAP
-567 VTNPINKE
+567 VTNPVDKE
-575 SGLASVKAW
+575 SGLAAVKAW

-595 GTMLQGGQTVER
+595 GTMLEGGQTVER
-607 LFSMDEYPVYIK
+607 LFSMDEYPVYVK
-619 AGSILPYYGKVKN
+619 AGSIIPYYGKVKN
-632 LSGTEQPVIVR
+632 LSGTNQPVIVR
-643 VFPGGDKGE
+643 VFPGGNEGD
-652 FTLYEDN
+652 FLLYEDN

-671 TPLSYQRNGQQLT
+671 TPLSYQRNGNTLS
-684 VTIGARKG
+684 VTIGERKG
-692 NYKDMPARRDFT
+692 SYKDMPARRDYT
-704 LALPCQK
+704 VALPCQK
-711 APTTVKVDGK
+711 APTSVKVDGK
-721 ALPQGGSGEGA
+721 EVA

-755 TIEVTFPSAD
+755 TIEVSFPSAD
-765 YAVAAGEKGQFHRI
+765 YAVMAGEKGQFHRI
-779 QNSVQDFKQ
+779 QNAVQDFKQ

-794 YTTDFGFLEAAPL
+794 YTEDFGFLEATPL

-813 ETQQETLDRFHKLYK
+813 EKQDETLAHFHNLYK
-828 RLPVVLVEQMGKND
+828 KLPIVLIEQMGKNQ
-842 NFDRFLRQVGED
+842 NFDRFMRQVGED
-854 GKMLSEVPAEAFST
+854 GKMVVEISPEAFST
-868 AAGTGFDLRYFLGK
+868 AAGTGFDLRYFPNK
-882 KLEGE
+882 TLEGE
-887 AKATAHLEKLNF
+887 AKATGHLEKMDF
-899 FISGSPANG
+899 FIGGSPTQG

-914 SMSAEATFTA
+914 SMTAESTFTA
-924 PETGDVM
+924 PETGNAM

-959 SRNATIPV
+959 TRNATIPV
-967 EKGKQYSIRVEYY
+967 EAGKKYNIRIEYY

-990 QTLLIK
+990 QTLFFK